1 MDDEINF
8 NLGTGMHVITI
19 TYDDNGE
26 YPIVDLGDCSP
37 WMAIPLFKSI
47 SETLEMLLP
56 APSISYEGKT
66 IISPVEDEDENNS

>member
-1 MDDEINF
+1 MNEEF

-37 WMAIPLFKSI
+37 WMAIPMFRSI
-47 SETLEMLLP
+47 TETLEMLLP
-56 APSISYEGKT
+56 APSISYEGRLLV
-66 IISPVEDEDENNS
+66 SPTDEDGEE